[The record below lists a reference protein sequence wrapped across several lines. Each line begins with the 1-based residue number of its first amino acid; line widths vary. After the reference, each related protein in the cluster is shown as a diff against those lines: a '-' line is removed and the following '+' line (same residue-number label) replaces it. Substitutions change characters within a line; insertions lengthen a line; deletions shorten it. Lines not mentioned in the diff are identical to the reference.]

1 MTTMTSNE
9 TDYRLTGPRARY
21 ATDHGLADAAWFQ
34 PVIDPAT
41 LRSLQVRSNARAA
54 IDTLLWFAALAG
66 AGLLAWWSL
75 GTWWAIPAFAL
86 YGALYGGAADAR
98 WHECGHGTAFRT
110 RCLNDVVYHLA
121 CFMLWRGPTVWRWS
135 HHRHHTDTIIVGRD
149 AEIVF
154 QRPPNVARS
163 VFAFTHLQGG
173 PLMLWRLCRH
183 AAGTIDDEARDFV
196 PESELR
202 RVVWESRIFV
212 GITAAIVVW
221 SVAIWSIVP
230 LLFIGLPTIYG
241 AWLMVFFGITQHAG
255 LREDVL
261 DHRLNTR
268 TVKMNP
274 VFRFLYLNMNY
285 HVEHHL
291 VPSVP
296 YRALPRLHDEIRDQL
311 APALPNTWAAY
322 RQIFTTL
329 SRQAHDPT
337 YEIPI
342 ELPDVPGATP
352 ERIHV
357 GEENWY
363 RHSGVADLGALV
375 AVPVGSLTRVDAG
388 GHTYVLCRVSETEVT
403 LADGLC
409 THAAVHLC
417 DGALI
422 DGQIECPKHN
432 ARFDART
439 GEVVRKPARSSLAT
453 YDVEINGGRL
463 ITRFQQNSRSA
474 SSPGDPC
481 AGAEPASTQSPDEPT
496 TEELTM
502 KNEVS

>member
-1 MTTMTSNE
+1 MTTTTNDR
-9 TDYRLTGPRARY
+9 DYSLTGSRAKY
-21 ATDHGLADAAWFQ
+21 ATDHGLADASWFQ

-41 LRSLQVRSNARAA
+41 LRSLQVRTNGRAA
-54 IDTLLWFAALAG
+54 VDTLLWISALVG
-66 AGLLAWWSL
+66 AGVLAWWSL

-98 WHECGHGTAFRT
+98 WHEHGHGTAFRT
-110 RCLNDVVYHLA
+110 RWLNDAIYHLA
-121 CFMLWRGPTVWRWS
+121 SFMLWRGPTVWRWS

-149 AEIVF
+149 AEIIF
-154 QRPPNVARS
+154 QRPPSVARS

-173 PLMLWRLCRH
+173 PLMFWRLCRH
-183 AAGTIDDEARDFV
+183 AVGRIDDEARDFV

-202 RVVWESRIFV
+202 RVVWESRVFV
-212 GITAAIVVW
+212 GITAGVVIW
-221 SVAIWSIVP
+221 SAAIWSIVP

-274 VFRFLYLNMNY
+274 LFRFLYLNMNY

-291 VPSVP
+291 LPSVP
-296 YRALPRLHDEIRDQL
+296 YRSLPRLHAEIKDQL
-311 APALPNTWAAY
+311 APALPNTWATY
-322 RQIFTTL
+322 RQIFGTL
-329 SRQAHDPT
+329 ARQAHDPD
-337 YEIPI
+337 YEIAI
-342 ELPDVPGATP
+342 DVPEVPDATT

-363 RHSGVADLGALV
+363 RHSGLADLGSLDAL
-375 AVPVGSLTRVDAG
+375 PVGSLTRVDAG
-388 GHTYVLCRVSETEVT
+388 EHTYVLCRISATEVT

-417 DGALI
+417 DGAI
-422 DGQIECPKHN
+422 VDGQIECPKHN

-439 GEVVRKPARSSLAT
+439 GEVVRKPARSPLVT
-453 YDVEINGGRL
+453 YDVEVRGDRMV
-463 ITRFQQNSRSA
+463 TRFQPQSHIRPATSTT
-474 SSPGDPC
+474 
-481 AGAEPASTQSPDEPT
+481 AGANTPVDVPQPERPSIT
-496 TEELTM
+496 
-502 KNEVS
+502 NEVS